1 MTRQAA
7 KDDDTTCLPDQLIP
21 TPTPAPA
28 VSSPRL
34 PLAGLALA
42 AVTGI
47 IFAEFLGPGVRLLF
61 LLFLVA
67 LPFALGRGGSVA
79 LCLAVASAFALAHTW
94 QWRDDPGLRWAARI
108 ADQPREARIT
118 GILTEEPKEN
128 PPGVYRATLRVERWD
143 LAGRRLALPGKVVV
157 RWATPTPPRYGDRW
171 AISGLLSRI
180 APPRNPAGF
189 NAAEWWGRRG
199 VFLELRGARDSV
211 ARRLDRDQGSLL
223 RSAALGARAWMLRTL
238 GVGLMDAPQIR
249 ALIAGLTLGARD
261 TEADEYADAFRRTG
275 TYHLFS
281 VSGLHVGMVAL
292 LLWLLL
298 RPLGLSRRRAVLV
311 IIPALFF
318 YALVTGASPPSVRA
332 AVMLSVAFAGFLLDR
347 PVSPA
352 NSLAAAALLLL
363 GQDTNQLFSAG
374 FQMSFSI
381 VAAIFLL
388 SPLLQE
394 FFSARLR
401 PDPFLPRRLYTRRQK
416 ITSETGH
423 ELASTLGVSSA
434 AWLGSLPLTIAVFH
448 LLPLLAIPANMLSV
462 PLAFAILAV
471 SMLALV
477 TGAVSLWLAAVFN
490 NASWGLASLLI
501 GVVESTAALPGSYL
515 QFPPGWLQ
523 PAAQLTVFDLGNG
536 GAQLVRTRRQA
547 WLLDTG
553 SENDFRRIIEP
564 SLRAAGVGR
573 LDALVVSHGDAD
585 HLGGAVL
592 ALETSRPWRVVDSAL
607 RDRSRTRNNFHAAI
621 ASSGLGKSLALPGDH
636 ERLGKRTNIRILH
649 PYPGQASRQA
659 DDQCIVVRVDLEGFR
674 VLLMSDSG
682 AATEDALVRHAG
694 EELRSNVVV
703 LGRHGTDLTATEA
716 FLRAVRPAVIVLNRA
731 DPFRAS
737 SDEPALRARLAAT
750 GAEIF
755 DQEQCGAVI
764 LTVTRRGLEIRGYL
778 DQRNTLLPVP

>member
-1 MTRQAA
+1 MS
-7 KDDDTTCLPDQLIP
+7 I
-21 TPTPAPA
+21 
-28 VSSPRL
+28 PRL
-34 PLAGLALA
+34 PLLGLALA
-42 AVTGI
+42 ATTGI
-47 IFAEFLGPGVRLLF
+47 
-61 LLFLVA
+61 LVA
-67 LPFALGRGGSVA
+67 EYTSVPSAWLVPVTIIALMAALLRRGAPALLVA
-79 LCLAVASAFALAHTW
+79 TASAFALAHAW
-94 QWRDDPGLRWAARI
+94 QWRDTPARYWAEQLAPESREVRI
-108 ADQPREARIT
+108 VGVLTGQP
-118 GILTEEPKEN
+118 EEN
-128 PPGVYRATLRVERWD
+128 LPGVYRATMRVERWN
-143 LAGRRLALPGKVVV
+143 LEGRRIALPGKVVV
-157 RWATPTPPRYGDRW
+157 RWSTPTPPRYGDRW

-189 NAAEWWGRRG
+189 NAAEWWGRQG
-199 VFLELRGARDSV
+199 VFLELRGARDSP

-238 GVGLMDAPQIR
+238 GVGLTDAPQIR

-311 IIPALFF
+311 IIPSLFF
-318 YALVTGASPPSVRA
+318 YALVTGASPPSIRA

-352 NSLAAAALLLL
+352 NNLAAAALLLL

-388 SPLLQE
+388 SPPLQA

-401 PDPFLPRRLYTRRQK
+401 PDPFLPRKLYTRRQK
-416 ITSETGH
+416 MASETGH

-490 NASWGLASLLI
+490 NASWGLATLLI
-501 GVVESTAALPGSYL
+501 GVVEGTAALPGSYL
-515 QFPPGWLQ
+515 QFPPGWMQ
-523 PAAQLTVFDLGNG
+523 PAARLTVFDLGNG
-536 GAQLVRTRRQA
+536 GAQLVRTREQA

-553 SENDFRRIIEP
+553 SESDFSRIIEP
-564 SLRAAGVGR
+564 SLRAAGVTR

-592 ALETSRPWRVVDSAL
+592 ALETARPWRIIDSAL
-607 RDRSRTRNNFHAAI
+607 RDRSRARKNFHAAL
-621 ASSGLGKSLALPGDH
+621 ASSGRGKSLALPGDI
-636 ERLGKRTNIRILH
+636 ERLGKNTTVHLLH
-649 PYPGQASRQA
+649 PQPGATTRQA
-659 DDQCIVVRVDLEGFR
+659 DDQCIVARVDLEGFR

-682 AATEDALVRHAG
+682 AATEDTLVRRYG
-694 EELRSNVVV
+694 DELRSDVVV
-703 LGRHGTDLTATEA
+703 IGRHGADLAATET

-731 DPFRAS
+731 DPFREG
-737 SDEPALRARLAAT
+737 SDEPAVRARLDNT
-750 GAEIF
+750 GAEVF

-764 LTVTRRGLEIRGYL
+764 LTATRHGLEVRGYL
-778 DQRNTLLPVP
+778 DQRSTVLPVH